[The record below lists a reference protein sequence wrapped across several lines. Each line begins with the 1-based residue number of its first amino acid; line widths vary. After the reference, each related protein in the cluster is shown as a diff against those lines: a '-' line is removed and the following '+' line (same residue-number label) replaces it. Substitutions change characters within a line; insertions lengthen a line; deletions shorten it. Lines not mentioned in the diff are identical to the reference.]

1 MCALADAKTTFPH
14 DYRVLFTGPE
24 LPVVVGGQ
32 AVNLWAITY
41 LENDQVS
48 GLVTRFGSGDMDI
61 VNSKAV
67 VEFIKTLPDWHY
79 EPTPLKNF
87 GDIRIGAARGVT
99 DDGRKLLVEVLHHVH
114 GLEPQDLVDAEIE
127 YAGTIY
133 RMLDPIA
140 LLKAKA
146 ANLRDFKQDE
156 DPPRHDA
163 EHLRLIARCLP
174 AYLADV
180 ASQDDLSIKAQ
191 RNQLKT
197 ISRCFALLAD
207 KKIASLLREQGI
219 EPSSLIPPTL
229 ASSSN
234 EKIRNAYLHQMPLL
248 SRAPGD
254 PA

>member
-1 MCALADAKTTFPH
+1 
-14 DYRVLFTGPE
+14 
-24 LPVVVGGQ
+24 PVVVGGQ

-127 YAGTIY
+127 YAGT
-133 RMLDPIA
+133 
-140 LLKAKA
+140 
-146 ANLRDFKQDE
+146 
-156 DPPRHDA
+156 
-163 EHLRLIARCLP
+163 
-174 AYLADV
+174 
-180 ASQDDLSIKAQ
+180 
-191 RNQLKT
+191 
-197 ISRCFALLAD
+197 
-207 KKIASLLREQGI
+207 
-219 EPSSLIPPTL
+219 
-229 ASSSN
+229 
-234 EKIRNAYLHQMPLL
+234 
-248 SRAPGD
+248 
-254 PA
+254 